1 MEIKFS
7 MFTQHGQFYIADGGF
22 KGDTGHPD
30 FWSNDAFNDR
40 LAIADGILG
49 VSIENDDAIANGAI
63 VIHDSRIEDLNFAKF
78 DHIVESSLLL
88 TTGTLQIL
96 DCPNFQA
103 EITIELA
110 PAWYRVRISSF
121 NLNATPS
128 SSTKVPSLI
137 SCNATITLSFE

>member
-7 MFTQHGQFYIADGGF
+7 MFTQYGQFYIADRSF
-22 KGDTGHPD
+22 KGDTGHPN

-49 VSIENDDAIANGAI
+49 VSIENDHAIANGTL
-63 VIHDSRIEDLNFAKF
+63 VIHDSKIEDLNFAKF
-78 DHIVESSLLL
+78 DHIVEGSLLL

-110 PAWYRVRISSF
+110 PGWYRVRISS
-121 NLNATPS
+121 LGL
-128 SSTKVPSLI
+128 TKAYQESPENTYLI
-137 SCNATITLSFE
+137 DVWKE